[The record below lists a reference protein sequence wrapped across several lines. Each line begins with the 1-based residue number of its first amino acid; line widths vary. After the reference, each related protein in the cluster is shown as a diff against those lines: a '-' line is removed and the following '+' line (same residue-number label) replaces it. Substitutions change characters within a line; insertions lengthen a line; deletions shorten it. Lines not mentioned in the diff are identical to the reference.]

1 MIAHPRYVACV
12 ETIESDSLMSNSS
25 VIVTKETINSLLA
38 KEQIRVD
45 VIGRALVGI
54 FKRQTDAE
62 QSSNTTNTN
71 NTIGFTGADAFS
83 GSLTA
88 KYYMK
93 HGTLQP
99 WQVEKWLK
107 PNRIAK
113 YHRQLNEI
121 AQEKKAA

>member
-1 MIAHPRYVACV
+1 MI
-12 ETIESDSLMSNSS
+12 
-25 VIVTKETINSLLA
+25 IVTKDSINHLLLR
-38 KEQIRVD
+38 KEIREH

-54 FKRQTDAE
+54 FMRQTSAE
-62 QSSNTTNTN
+62 QTSNTTNVN

-93 HGTLQP
+93 NQKLLE
-99 WQVEKWLK
+99 WQVEKWMK
-107 PNRIAK
+107 PNRVAK

-121 AQEKKAA
+121 AIEKKAA